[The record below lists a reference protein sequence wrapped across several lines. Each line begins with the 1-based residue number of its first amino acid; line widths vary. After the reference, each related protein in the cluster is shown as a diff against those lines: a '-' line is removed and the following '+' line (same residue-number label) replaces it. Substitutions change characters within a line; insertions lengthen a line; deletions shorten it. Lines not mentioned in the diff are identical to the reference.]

1 MVARGRGQGYWGT
14 GVGVGWCG
22 GCLTFLQ
29 CGFSNVYG
37 LHSEKEQCMV
47 VAYEVGGRGVRV
59 GAVGVMGVGVTLP
72 AGN

>member
-1 MVARGRGQGYWGT
+1 
-14 GVGVGWCG
+14 
-22 GCLTFLQ
+22 
-29 CGFSNVYG
+29 
-37 LHSEKEQCMV
+37 MV